1 MSKNSISPGSV
12 ITVDFPGATGIK
24 RRPALVI
31 STNLYYRTRPDVII
45 SVLTSQISAA
55 NQPTDYL
62 LQDWAQAGFR
72 LPTAFRVYL
81 STVPSSAATAIGR
94 LSLQDWE
101 EIQHC
106 LKQALAV
113 A

>member
-31 STNLYYRTRPDVII
+31 STNLYHRTRPDVII
-45 SVLTSQISAA
+45 SVLTSQLSAA
-55 NQPTDYL
+55 NQPSDYI
-62 LQDWAQAGFR
+62 LQDWSQAGLR

-81 STVPSSAATAIGR
+81 STVPNNAITSIGH
-94 LSLQDWE
+94 LSTKDWE
-101 EIQHC
+101 EIQRC

-113 A
+113 V